1 MLYYQYKKERYKT
14 MKRMMYNT
22 MVTIMLI
29 VTIFG
34 GVRIARLININNNNY
49 TREGVVVAIDTSNEE
64 VIIVDTTSNEWR
76 FYGVGYEEGDT
87 VTMTMDNNNTVTM
100 TMDNIINDD
109 IIKNVTINTY

>member
-1 MLYYQYKKERYKT
+1 

-29 VTIFG
+29 ATIFG

-49 TREGVVVAIDTSNEE
+49 TREGVVVATHASNKE
-64 VIIVDTTSNEWR
+64 VIIVDTTGNEWC

-87 VTMTMDNNNTVTM
+87 VTMAMYNNNT
-100 TMDNIINDD
+100 DNIINDD
-109 IIKNVTINTY
+109 NIKNVTVNTH